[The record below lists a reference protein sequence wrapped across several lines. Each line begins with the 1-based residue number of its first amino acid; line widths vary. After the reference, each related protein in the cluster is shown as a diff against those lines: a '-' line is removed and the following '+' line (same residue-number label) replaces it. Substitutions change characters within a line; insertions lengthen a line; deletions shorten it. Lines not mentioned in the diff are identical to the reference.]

1 MQHPPS
7 MGASENNQEENH
19 RWGVPL
25 PEAREVVSGIWKI
38 SLPIPFPLRAVNVY
52 ALIGPSGW
60 ALIDAGMGT
69 PDGRAAFAT
78 GLRKAGLEVSALEAI
93 VLTHHHPDHIGLSG
107 ELQEQSGAA
116 VYMHPIDEDVMQLTW
131 SGALPRRFGRV
142 SRFFGQHGLPS
153 TELWTQRVEPEVMR
167 SIVNVPPHA
176 AMTLVEDGQK
186 ITLAGEDYRIFWVPG
201 HSDGQI
207 CLFRE
212 RDGVFVAADHVLP
225 RITPNIGLYSE
236 KERPNPLNDYLESLG
251 KVRSLPASIVLPGH
265 GEPFRDLAGRADEI
279 VAHHEARLQQLLQML
294 AEGPQHAYALTG
306 RMFGSRLKN
315 DEAKRMAMA
324 EVLSHLEYLR
334 YQGQVE
340 QRATGDGLIHYAI
353 V

>member
-107 ELQEQSGAA
+107 ELQEQSGAR
-116 VYMHPIDEDVMQLTW
+116 VYMHSIDEKSVRIIWDGTM
-131 SGALPRRFGRV
+131 PERFKRV
-142 SRFFGQHGLPS
+142 SSFFHQHGLEN
-153 TELWTQRVEPEVMR
+153 T
-167 SIVNVPPHA
+167 
-176 AMTLVEDGQK
+176 
-186 ITLAGEDYRIFWVPG
+186 
-201 HSDGQI
+201 
-207 CLFRE
+207 
-212 RDGVFVAADHVLP
+212 
-225 RITPNIGLYSE
+225 
-236 KERPNPLNDYLESLG
+236 
-251 KVRSLPASIVLPGH
+251 
-265 GEPFRDLAGRADEI
+265 
-279 VAHHEARLQQLLQML
+279 
-294 AEGPQHAYALTG
+294 
-306 RMFGSRLKN
+306 
-315 DEAKRMAMA
+315 
-324 EVLSHLEYLR
+324 
-334 YQGQVE
+334 
-340 QRATGDGLIHYAI
+340 
-353 V
+353 